1 MAAHS
6 AAEAHGIA
14 PSFSSCVH
22 RPESRFGAVKTMAEM
37 VAEEAEQ
44 EMIARWLEEAP
55 VVLDAIARDE
65 DHRGLTESPEW
76 LAVRTTLLRMAGRF
90 EEEDEDEVDE
100 TAEVVPTL
108 VRKGSQEL
116 DAVSAMSCSR
126 RSVRACG
133 RS

>member
-1 MAAHS
+1 
-6 AAEAHGIA
+6 
-14 PSFSSCVH
+14 
-22 RPESRFGAVKTMAEM
+22 MAEM

-65 DHRGLTESPEW
+65 DHRTLTESPEW

-100 TAEVVPTL
+100 TAAVVPTL

-116 DAVSAMSCSR
+116 DAVKR
-126 RSVRACG
+126 EELLQKKRACVPCSLWTPAESPSAG
-133 RS
+133 GICTYL